1 MDWIGL
7 WNLRRSLSGILFVL
21 KFYVINIKIRRTMKN
36 KTFALLAL
44 ASLSFSAAEANA
56 YRLQCSG
63 TEPFWGIRVE
73 DKHIAVSLDGEKN
86 THFFGVRTR
95 EAAGMAAGYSFKI
108 EASRGRGAQKVSL
121 SILRDSADQ
130 CSDGMSDRQYPY
142 HVQADVNGMILSGCC
157 SISDSK

>member
-1 MDWIGL
+1 
-7 WNLRRSLSGILFVL
+7 
-21 KFYVINIKIRRTMKN
+21 MKN
-36 KTFALLAL
+36 KTFALLVL

-63 TEPFWGIRVE
+63 TEPFWGIQVE
-73 DKHIAVSLDGEKN
+73 DQHIAMSLDGEKSIN
-86 THFFGVRTR
+86 YFGVRTR